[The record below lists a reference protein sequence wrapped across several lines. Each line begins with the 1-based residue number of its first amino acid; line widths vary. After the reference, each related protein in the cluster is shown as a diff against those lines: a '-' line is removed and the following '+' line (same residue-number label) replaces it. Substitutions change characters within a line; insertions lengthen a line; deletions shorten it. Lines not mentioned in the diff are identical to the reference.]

1 MIETNPFIND
11 LAVKFRLTYNL
22 EVSDAIIA
30 ATAKYLDASLVTS
43 DAAFYKIK
51 EREIIPFTK

>member
-1 MIETNPFIND
+1 MIETNTFIND
-11 LAVKFRLTYNL
+11 LAIKFRLIYNL
-22 EVSDAIIA
+22 KVPDAIIA
-30 ATAKYLDASLVTS
+30 ATAKYLDDSLVTS